1 MVSKEHIK
9 TLGAINL
16 KAKIKQLDKKTVTK
30 YLMIALFV
38 LVAIYCS
45 VVLVGNYSDISK
57 LRAEAA
63 EAKVKYHQQVKENE
77 KIEAVLNSKNKDS
90 YIEKKAREKGYA
102 KDGETVFYDISS
114 SK

>member
-1 MVSKEHIK
+1 M
-9 TLGAINL
+9 NL
-16 KAKIKQLDKKTVTK
+16 KAKIKQLDKKTSAK
-30 YLMIALFV
+30 YLMIALFII
-38 LVAIYCS
+38 VAIYCS

-57 LRAEAA
+57 LKAQAA
-63 EAKVKYHQQVKENE
+63 EDKVKYEQQVDENE

-102 KDGETVFYDISS
+102 KDGEIVFYDISS

>member
-1 MVSKEHIK
+1 M
-9 TLGAINL
+9 
-16 KAKIKQLDKKTVTK
+16 KAKVKQLDRKTIAK
-30 YLMIALFV
+30 YLSISLFI
-38 LVAIYCS
+38 LVALYCS

-57 LRAEAA
+57 LKAQAA
-63 EAKVKYHQQVKENE
+63 DANVRYEQQIDENE
-77 KIEAVLNSKNKDS
+77 KIKAVLNSKNKDR